1 MKKIISIGL
10 AGMLICGAVTAQSIK
25 IANTFGGDADSTG
38 GSDLF
43 VFENQKNEDGDGYS
57 NEFTNSTRV
66 SNRLQM
72 DASSSQ
78 FDARVRLEFAAEKYN
93 GTAST
98 VRLRGYGRYKP
109 VDAFQ
114 IIAGND
120 FSTKVAVDAG
130 YFAASDDSPKFA
142 RILQSGLGALSN
154 LNFGDEDN
162 IFVKLGG
169 GLRFEDGSVLNINK
183 LGLDAG
189 LSFGMKKLFSA
200 GATFQNVT
208 GNNISVGVFAGLN
221 SIENLTLNAG
231 YIYNNT
237 DTDYITKTAKN
248 SVSFTAGYKFSDL
261 GLFAGVDVVCGLGNE
276 YLDNGETKKYQK
288 NDTDLIPFLTKL
300 NISYKAT
307 DNLTV
312 GAKAKVSMMF
322 GDDASGKTEV
332 YPNLTY
338 NLSNKF
344 GSVTTGVRMTF
355 DKYGVAKF
363 AVPINWKCTLADIKK

>member
-78 FDARVRLEFAAEKYN
+78 FDARVRLEFAAGKYN

-183 LGLDAG
+183 LGFDAG

-312 GAKAKVSMMF
+312 GAKAKVSMML
-322 GDDASGKTEV
+322 GDDASGTTEV

>member
-10 AGMLICGAVTAQSIK
+10 AGMLICGAVTAQTIK

-78 FDARVRLEFAAEKYN
+78 FDARVRLEFAAGKYN
-93 GTAST
+93 GKEST

-154 LNFGDEDN
+154 LKFGDEDN

-288 NDTDLIPFLTKL
+288 ND
-300 NISYKAT
+300 N
-307 DNLTV
+307 V
-312 GAKAKVSMMF
+312 
-322 GDDASGKTEV
+322 
-332 YPNLTY
+332 
-338 NLSNKF
+338 
-344 GSVTTGVRMTF
+344 
-355 DKYGVAKF
+355 
-363 AVPINWKCTLADIKK
+363 